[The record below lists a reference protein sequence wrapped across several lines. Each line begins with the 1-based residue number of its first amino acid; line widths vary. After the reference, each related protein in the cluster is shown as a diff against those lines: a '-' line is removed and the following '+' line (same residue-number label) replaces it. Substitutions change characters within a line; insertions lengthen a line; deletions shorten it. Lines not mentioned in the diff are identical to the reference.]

1 MQDNGNDDNSKTGD
15 GVNDDGTVMGA
26 HIASGACIYRSQLQ
40 ST

>member
-1 MQDNGNDDNSKTGD
+1 MQDDGDDDDSKTSNGM
-15 GVNDDGTVMGA
+15 NDNGTVMGA